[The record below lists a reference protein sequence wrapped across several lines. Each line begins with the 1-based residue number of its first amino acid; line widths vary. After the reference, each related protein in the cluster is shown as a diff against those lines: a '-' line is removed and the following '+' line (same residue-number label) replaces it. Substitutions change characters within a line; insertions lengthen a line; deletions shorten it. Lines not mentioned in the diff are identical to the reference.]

1 MTTAPSAPSRFR
13 IPTGMAMAHWLCGGW
28 TGLVFLILYAP
39 IALLVIYSFN
49 ASDMGFLWKGFSV
62 QWYGELWRNTP
73 LLDSMKNSLIVAT
86 TTTALSAP
94 LGTCGAWLL
103 HRYRFPADG
112 VLRTLIYLPVAAP
125 EVVMGASLLALFSVA
140 TGPLNHWLAHFTEM
154 RFGLGYL
161 TIVIAHTTFCF
172 PFVLAAVEA
181 RLAGIDPHLEEA
193 AMDLGAPPLQA
204 FWRVIVPYLLPA
216 IVSGAIMA
224 FLLSVDEVI
233 VTFFV
238 TGPHSQTLPIKVF
251 GMARKGL
258 DPSLNAISSVFV
270 LATVAF
276 VVLAERV
283 RKFSR

>member
-1 MTTAPSAPSRFR
+1 
-13 IPTGMAMAHWLCGGW
+13 MATWLCGGW
-28 TGLVFLILYAP
+28 TGLVFLFLYAP
-39 IALLVIYSFN
+39 IVLLVIYSFN
-49 ASDMGFLWKGFSV
+49 ASEMGFLWEGFSGK
-62 QWYGELWRNTP
+62 WYGELWRNTQ

-86 TTTALSAP
+86 ATTALSAP
-94 LGTCGAWLL
+94 LGTSGAWLL
-103 HRYRFPADG
+103 HRYRFPARG
-112 VLRTLIYLPVAAP
+112 ILRSLIYAPVAAP

-140 TGPLNHWLAHFTEM
+140 AGPLNHWLAHFTEM
-154 RFGLGYL
+154 EFGLGYA

-172 PFVLAAVEA
+172 PFVLAAVDA

-193 AMDLGAPPLQA
+193 AMDLGAPPLEA

-238 TGPHSQTLPIKVF
+238 TGPQSQTLPIKVF
-251 GMARKGL
+251 GMAKKGL
-258 DPSLNAISSVFV
+258 DPSLNAISAVFV
-270 LATVAF
+270 LATAAF

-283 RKFSR
+283 RKFNR